1 MPSGLVPPPEGMTDR
16 AKTAL
21 LEVDHI
27 VGYTTYID
35 LIPDEVTEDR
45 RTADTPMRRS
55 VPH

>member
-1 MPSGLVPPPEGMTDR
+1 MTDR

-21 LEVDHI
+21 LEADHI

-35 LIPDEVTEDR
+35 LIPDEVTRKSR
-45 RTADTPMRRS
+45 RTVRHADVRRS